1 VRLTAGDLAGC
12 SPQRRHKELTITP
25 LAAYPLHDVTR
36 IAYHDRVRVP
46 DGRAGEVI
54 GFYRRKDE
62 SALVLFSCGESD
74 QFLIPDIEPLS
85 LAISAYACACD
96 RAGGTCPVPIPG
108 EVIAEGGR
116 REQLRATGKR

>member
-1 VRLTAGDLAGC
+1 MRLTAGDLAGC

-46 DGRAGEVI
+46 DGRVGEVI

-62 SALVLFSCGESD
+62 SVVVRFSPSEFD
-74 QFLIPDIEPLS
+74 QFLTLS
-85 LAISAYACACD
+85 VERLF
-96 RAGGTCPVPIPG
+96 
-108 EVIAEGGR
+108 
-116 REQLRATGKR
+116 

>member
-1 VRLTAGDLAGC
+1 MRLTAGDLAGC

-46 DGRAGEVI
+46 DGRVGEVI

-62 SALVLFSCGESD
+62 SVLVRFSSGESD
-74 QFLIPDIEPLS
+74 EFLTPDVEPLF
-85 LAISAYACACD
+85 
-96 RAGGTCPVPIPG
+96 
-108 EVIAEGGR
+108 
-116 REQLRATGKR
+116 